1 VALREKACSNRLQ
14 RRKGT
19 RAALSVRR
27 KNKEGLNWP
36 QCLAVQEAGHDAAL
50 HWRQGERAQ
59 MRLSRPDDGEAG
71 RAVRIPVR
79 PQTKRPT

>member
-1 VALREKACSNRLQ
+1 MALREKTCSNRLQ
-14 RRKGT
+14 RRTGT
-19 RAALSVRR
+19 RAALPVQCEDEKGVDR
-27 KNKEGLNWP
+27 P
-36 QCLAVQEAGHDAAL
+36 QCLAVQETGHDVAL

-79 PQTKRPT
+79 PQTDRPT